1 MLVLVHHPKK
11 CIQLLHFLSNGL
23 LRSTTK
29 RLDVSPLAVTGEKSL
44 FLDRYRTSIV
54 QRASEADSQ
63 SCSIEISD
71 VIVTSGVL
79 EHKWRASFKL
89 HYC

>member
-1 MLVLVHHPKK
+1 MSVLVHHPNK

-44 FLDRYRTSIV
+44 FLYRYRTSI
-54 QRASEADSQ
+54 
-63 SCSIEISD
+63 
-71 VIVTSGVL
+71 
-79 EHKWRASFKL
+79 EHNV
-89 HYC
+89 